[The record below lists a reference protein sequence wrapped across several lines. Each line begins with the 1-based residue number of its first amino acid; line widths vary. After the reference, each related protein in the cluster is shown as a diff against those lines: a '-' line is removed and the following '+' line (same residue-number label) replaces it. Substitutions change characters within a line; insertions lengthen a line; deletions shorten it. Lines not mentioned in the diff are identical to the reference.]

1 MKMETHEM
9 REDMVMMKSGT
20 MMIVRNGEMSPMD
33 MVMTL
38 SNGTKVAMD
47 GTITMPDGTSR
58 MLMDGEAMTMD
69 GEMTTAEDMKGGDA
83 MEGDMGHR
91 MDDT

>member
-1 MKMETHEM
+1 MEMK
-9 REDMVMMKSGT
+9 EDMVVMKSGK
-20 MMIVRNGEMSPMD
+20 MMVVKNGEMSPMD

-58 MLMDGEAMTMD
+58 MLMDGEAMTLD
-69 GEMTTAEDMKGGDA
+69 GEMTTIEDMKGGNA

-91 MDDT
+91 MKDT